1 MINTNKLER
10 KWFLY
15 KVKIALPY
23 AITATSLTLISLI
36 LYIFLSTNMQTR
48 ETLQKSITQPKKEIN
63 ATQKSPITTKTI
75 LKKEKPIDKIP
86 EETLV
91 KVVKKV
97 VSKEIKNRVSTD
109 TQKAEYTLLK
119 PSLNF
124 LNQINKE
131 STPQK
136 MTTEAKM
143 QKSVQVIPKQTIEN
157 TSKIVSEQKQQ
168 RNQNITITQQ
178 DAYSEI
184 QEVIKRFNK
193 NKNPALSL
201 FIAKKYYALGKYTK
215 SYNYA
220 LATNELDN
228 DIEDSWLIFAK
239 SLVKLNE
246 KEMAVKILKKYI
258 AHSASYR
265 ASTLLNEIN
274 TGKFK

>member
-1 MINTNKLER
+1 MINTNRLEK

-36 LYIFLSTNMQTR
+36 LYIFLSTD
-48 ETLQKSITQPKKEIN
+48 
-63 ATQKSPITTKTI
+63 TQKSPITTKTI
-75 LKKEKPIDKIP
+75 LKEEKPIDTIP
-86 EETLV
+86 
-91 KVVKKV
+91 
-97 VSKEIKNRVSTD
+97 KEMKNRVSTD
-109 TQKAEYTLLK
+109 TQKTEYTLLK
-119 PSLNF
+119 PSLSF
-124 LNQINKE
+124 LNQIKLNQIKKE

-136 MTTEAKM
+136 ITTEAKT
-143 QKSVQVIPKQTIEN
+143 QNSVQVIPKQKIDN
-157 TSKIVSEQKQQ
+157 TPKVVQEQKQQ
-168 RNQNITITQQ
+168 SNQNITITKQ
-178 DAYSEI
+178 DSYSEI
-184 QEVIKRFNK
+184 KEVIKRFNK

-201 FIAKKYYALGKYTK
+201 FIAKKYYELGKYTK

-246 KEMAVKILKKYI
+246 KKMAIKMLKKYI
-258 AHSASYR
+258 THSASYR
-265 ASTLLNEIN
+265 ATTLLNEIN